1 MIKAPFKRK
10 SAPTI
15 VVGANGASGA
25 SGATTSSMSPKGT
38 PTSLRGCSVTR
49 SLSLGSSVNSLDE
62 LRNSCDSTNIY
73 AEIDVN
79 RVLLLLCEQKNNQTL
94 NMLNNDNGSLVDDS
108 DATRRR
114 NDENGSKNNLLEF
127 DGGSMSAATAVN
139 IENDD
144 DDDMWK
150 SVNVHLDNIDKVN
163 KSLDEKLLSNTI
175 RSNIPSNESV
185 DTEHRSSI
193 REILKSTF
201 SREEN
206 VETERLLEDDCDKD
220 DEKPEP
226 KTNALNM
233 DFFNVSLDSND
244 DDGRETSSADG
255 PSVAVIANKKKET
268 KDSKKGGVNDP
279 IEAKKSRSKS
289 FKSNKS
295 VNAILTSFKDF
306 KNSKRKIDE
315 EIFEH
320 VENMPLDRAVI
331 AKDPSLTAFGKE
343 TSTQNPRPAG
353 HHVSCEEDVNLLPT
367 HSKSPIRGKNATKKP
382 KKPSKLKKLKLKLK
396 LPSSSGSA
404 AAQLAAAVA
413 KRPICRHCFKK
424 LHRCSAMSANGNEE
438 AITAAVKSLV
448 QQSTETAADDFCVCH
463 QPSDDGL
470 CINEHTYSDLDGVSI
485 PLINSSSCMLVV
497 VLRTAI
503 AKSNID
509 IFAAYVNF
517 VYVSLQELFLGGLI
531 FFCF

>member
-15 VVGANGASGA
+15 VVGANGTSGA

-49 SLSLGSSVNSLDE
+49 SLSLGSSVNSIDE

-94 NMLNNDNGSLVDDS
+94 NMLNNDNVSLVDDA

-127 DGGSMSAATAVN
+127 DGGSSAAAATD
-139 IENDD
+139 IENDN

-150 SVNVHLDNIDKVN
+150 SVNVHLDNIDRVN
-163 KSLDEKLLSNTI
+163 KSLDEKLFSSAI
-175 RSNIPSNESV
+175 RTNMTCNESV
-185 DTEHRSSI
+185 ESEHRNSI
-193 REILKSTF
+193 REMLKSTF

-220 DEKPEP
+220 DDKPDP
-226 KTNALNM
+226 KTTALNI
-233 DFFNVSLDSND
+233 DFLNVSLDAND
-244 DDGRETSSADG
+244 DDGRETSSTE
-255 PSVAVIANKKKET
+255 PPRSVIANKKKE
-268 KDSKKGGVNDP
+268 KKNSKKSGVNDP
-279 IEAKKSRSKS
+279 SEAKKSRSKS

-295 VNAILTSFKDF
+295 VNALLTSFKDF

-320 VENMPLDRAVI
+320 VENMPLDRTVI
-331 AKDPSLTAFGKE
+331 TKEPSLITVGKE
-343 TSTQNPRPAG
+343 SSTQSTRPAS

-367 HSKSPIRGKNATKKP
+367 HSKSPIRSKNAALSAASKKP

-424 LHRCSAMSANGNEE
+424 LRRGSAMSANGHGEP
-438 AITAAVKSLV
+438 ITDGDMDLV
-448 QQSTETAADDFCVCH
+448 QQNTETTGDEFCVCH
-463 QPSDDGL
+463 HASDDGL
-470 CINEHTYSDLDGVSI
+470 CINEHTYSDLDGVST
-485 PLINSSSCMLVV
+485 P
-497 VLRTAI
+497 
-503 AKSNID
+503 
-509 IFAAYVNF
+509 
-517 VYVSLQELFLGGLI
+517 
-531 FFCF
+531 

>member
-15 VVGANGASGA
+15 VVGANGA

-94 NMLNNDNGSLVDDS
+94 NMLSNDNGSLVDDA

-127 DGGSMSAATAVN
+127 DGGSMSAATAAN
-139 IENDD
+139 IENEE
-144 DDDMWK
+144 DDMWK
-150 SVNVHLDNIDKVN
+150 SVNVHLDNIDRVN
-163 KSLDEKLLSNTI
+163 KSLDEKLFSNAI
-175 RSNIPSNESV
+175 RTNMTSNESV

-193 REILKSTF
+193 REMLKSTF

-220 DEKPEP
+220 DDKPDP
-226 KTNALNM
+226 KSIALNM
-233 DFFNVSLDSND
+233 DFPNVSLASNE
-244 DDGRETSSADG
+244 DDGRETSSVDG
-255 PSVAVIANKKKET
+255 PAVVVVTDKKKE
-268 KDSKKGGVNDP
+268 KKNGKKSGVNDST
-279 IEAKKSRSKS
+279 EAKKSRSKS

-295 VNAILTSFKDF
+295 VNALLTSFKDF

-320 VENMPLDRAVI
+320 FENMPLDQAVI
-331 AKDPSLTAFGKE
+331 TKEPSLNTVGTE
-343 TSTQNPRPAG
+343 SSTQNTR

-367 HSKSPIRGKNATKKP
+367 HSKSPIRSKNAALSAATKKT

-424 LHRCSAMSANGNEE
+424 LRRGSAMSANGIGE
-438 AITAAVKSLV
+438 AITAGDMSLV
-448 QQSTETAADDFCVCH
+448 QQNAETAGDDFCVCH
-463 QPSDDGL
+463 HASDDGL
-470 CINEHTYSDLDGVSI
+470 CINEHTYSDLDGVST
-485 PLINSSSCMLVV
+485 P
-497 VLRTAI
+497 
-503 AKSNID
+503 
-509 IFAAYVNF
+509 
-517 VYVSLQELFLGGLI
+517 
-531 FFCF
+531 

>member
-15 VVGANGASGA
+15 VVGANGASGT

-94 NMLNNDNGSLVDDS
+94 NMLNNDNCSLVDDA

-127 DGGSMSAATAVN
+127 DGGSISAAAATN
-139 IENDD
+139 IEND

-150 SVNVHLDNIDKVN
+150 SVNVHLDNIDRVN
-163 KSLDEKLLSNTI
+163 KSLDEKLFSNVI
-175 RSNIPSNESV
+175 RTNTTNCNESV

-193 REILKSTF
+193 REMLKSTF

-220 DEKPEP
+220 DDKPDP
-226 KTNALNM
+226 KSNALNK
-233 DFFNVSLDSND
+233 DFFNVSLDSID
-244 DDGRETSSADG
+244 DDCRETSTADG
-255 PSVAVIANKKKET
+255 PSVTVVTDIKKDK
-268 KDSKKGGVNDP
+268 KNSKKSGVT
-279 IEAKKSRSKS
+279 EAKKSRSKS

-295 VNAILTSFKDF
+295 VNALLMSFKDF

-331 AKDPSLTAFGKE
+331 SKEPSVTTVGEESSK
-343 TSTQNPRPAG
+343 QNTRPAS

-367 HSKSPIRGKNATKKP
+367 HSKTPFRSKNAALSAATKKP

-424 LHRCSAMSANGNEE
+424 LSRGSATSPNGNGD
-438 AITAAVKSLV
+438 AITAGDMYLV
-448 QQSTETAADDFCVCH
+448 QQNTETAGDEFCVCH
-463 QPSDDGL
+463 HASDDGL
-470 CINEHTYSDLDGVSI
+470 CINEHTYSDLDGVST
-485 PLINSSSCMLVV
+485 P
-497 VLRTAI
+497 
-503 AKSNID
+503 
-509 IFAAYVNF
+509 
-517 VYVSLQELFLGGLI
+517 
-531 FFCF
+531 

>member
-15 VVGANGASGA
+15 VVGANGTSGA

-49 SLSLGSSVNSLDE
+49 SLSLGSSVNSLDD

-94 NMLNNDNGSLVDDS
+94 NMLNNDNSSLADEA

-127 DGGSMSAATAVN
+127 DGGSMSVAAAIN
-139 IENDD
+139 IENDCD
-144 DDDMWK
+144 EMWK
-150 SVNVHLDNIDKVN
+150 SVNVHLDNIDRVN
-163 KSLDEKLLSNTI
+163 KSLDEKLFSSAI
-175 RSNIPSNESV
+175 RTTTTCIESV
-185 DTEHRSSI
+185 DTEQRSSI
-193 REILKSTF
+193 REMLKSTF

-220 DEKPEP
+220 DNQPDP
-226 KTNALNM
+226 KAIALNM

-255 PSVAVIANKKKET
+255 PTTAVVADKKKEKKNSKT
-268 KDSKKGGVNDP
+268 KGDP
-279 IEAKKSRSKS
+279 TEAKKSRSKS

-295 VNAILTSFKDF
+295 VNALLTSFKDF

-320 VENMPLDRAVI
+320 VENMPLDGAVI
-331 AKDPSLTAFGKE
+331 AKEPLRTAVE
-343 TSTQNPRPAG
+343 EESSTQNTRPAN

-367 HSKSPIRGKNATKKP
+367 HSKSLNRSKNAAFSAAATKKQ

-424 LHRCSAMSANGNEE
+424 LRRGSTTSANGNRE
-438 AITAAVKSLV
+438 AITAGDMSLV
-448 QQSTETAADDFCVCH
+448 KENTETSGDDFCACH
-463 QPSDDGL
+463 HASGDGL
-470 CINEHTYSDLDGVSI
+470 CINEHTYSDLDGVST
-485 PLINSSSCMLVV
+485 P
-497 VLRTAI
+497 
-503 AKSNID
+503 
-509 IFAAYVNF
+509 
-517 VYVSLQELFLGGLI
+517 
-531 FFCF
+531 